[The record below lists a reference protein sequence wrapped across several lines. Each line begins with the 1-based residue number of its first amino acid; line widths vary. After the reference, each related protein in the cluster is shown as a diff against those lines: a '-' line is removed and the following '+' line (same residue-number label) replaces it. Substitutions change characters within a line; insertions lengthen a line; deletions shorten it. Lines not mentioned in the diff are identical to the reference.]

1 MKTVAIVGGGF
12 SGTMTAVNLARFS
25 GHKIRIVLINAK
37 HPAGRGVAYG
47 TRRGEHL
54 LNVAARNMS
63 AVPDHPQHFLDWL
76 RTRSEYSDLPDAQL
90 RETYAPRRVYGDY
103 VRSLLHN
110 YCKPIDAHHASGIEL
125 LDGEVVDIQ
134 PVEGD
139 VVEVIL
145 ADGGTVTADRVLLAT
160 GNQPPA
166 RLLGE
171 NGEPFSHPVFAADPW
186 FPWQDQLHRPQRWLF
201 RLGCAIVCQPDAPRP
216 NPSRRIE
223 HGDRGWT

>member
-1 MKTVAIVGGGF
+1 
-12 SGTMTAVNLARFS
+12 MTAVNLARFS
-25 GHKIRIVLINAK
+25 DHKIRIVLINAK

-110 YCKPIDAHHASGIEL
+110 YCKPIAAHHASGIEL